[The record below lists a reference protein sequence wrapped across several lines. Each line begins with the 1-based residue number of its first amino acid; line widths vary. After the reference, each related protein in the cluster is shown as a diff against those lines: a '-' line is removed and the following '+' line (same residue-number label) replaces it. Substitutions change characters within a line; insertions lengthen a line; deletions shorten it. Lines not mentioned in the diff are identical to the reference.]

1 MKNTLGYIVGYACLL
16 TVVCGVVLALAAVG
30 LKDKQDE
37 NIALEKKQNILSAA
51 GIKTASK
58 QDAVAAYGKQ
68 VVSYVINAEGKKV
81 DGKKVEDVVIADE
94 YKKPANE
101 RLLPVYEITNAQ
113 DKAKIESVVVPVY
126 GFGLWNNIS
135 GFVSLQAD
143 MNTIKGAKF
152 DHVGETPGL
161 GARIASDEIQNRY
174 VGKKL
179 FDGDKL
185 MSVVM
190 QKGEGIKYDS
200 PYQVDGMSGATITG
214 KGLNNMLTA
223 YFGLYGKY
231 LKAKKS

>member
-1 MKNTLGYIVGYACLL
+1 M
-16 TVVCGVVLALAAVG
+16 
-30 LKDKQDE
+30 
-37 NIALEKKQNILSAA
+37 
-51 GIKTASK
+51 
-58 QDAVAAYGKQ
+58 
-68 VVSYVINAEGKKV
+68 
-81 DGKKVEDVVIADE
+81 
-94 YKKPANE
+94 
-101 RLLPVYEITNAQ
+101 
-113 DKAKIESVVVPVY
+113 PVY

-161 GARIASDEIQNRY
+161 GARIASEEIQNRY
-174 VGKKL
+174 IGKKL
-179 FDGDKL
+179 FEGDKL

-214 KGLNNMLTA
+214 KGLNNMLTN
-223 YFGLYGKY
+223 YFGLYSKY